1 MPVLHITSLV
11 GGGASWT
18 VTRIAVFFFFF
29 FRFFLNLE
37 ELFLKFLSSTEY
49 LFAQFLI

>member
-1 MPVLHITSLV
+1 MPVLHITSPV

-18 VTRIAVFFFFF
+18 VTRIAVFLFLFFFF
-29 FRFFLNLE
+29 YLE

>member
-1 MPVLHITSLV
+1 MPVLHITSPV

-18 VTRIAVFFFFF
+18 VTRIAVFFLFSFV
-29 FRFFLNLE
+29 FFL
-37 ELFLKFLSSTEY
+37 FGGTLSSIEY